1 MLLNQSESF
10 LMNENS
16 DRQSLFGNNVAAIG
30 QPLVQPP
37 VSGSDATE
45 VTFRHALA
53 TLTFESEEK
62 IDGFEQLVY
71 HGPDNA
77 RLCVQVNMFELFLM
91 RAAHEKQLYKS
102 GMNASPVDRIAA
114 ALLLSG
120 KSFRKI
126 SEAAKLG
133 VNYVSHF
140 FIKQTLPK
148 NDTLAALCKVVG
160 VDMNWVL
167 TGLPRNKRIDTL
179 LDLFSHLSFDQKR
192 EAIAKLA
199 EGEKL
204 SVEDLS
210 HVSEQTNT
218 PIEDLREWISG
229 NETTL
234 TIDHS
239 TAAFDEL
246 SRIANGRELDIELL
260 QESLEEAYELEF
272 AIAGRLGPPEKRAQL
287 VKKIYA
293 LKLSKSDRG
302 A

>member
-1 MLLNQSESF
+1 
-10 LMNENS
+10 MNENS
-16 DRQSLFGNNVAAIG
+16 DRQCLLGDNVTTIG
-30 QPLVQPP
+30 QPLIQPP
-37 VSGSDATE
+37 VSGCDATE

-53 TLTFESEEK
+53 ALTLESEED
-62 IDGFEQLVY
+62 IDGFEQLVC
-71 HGPDNA
+71 HKLDNA
-77 RLCVQVNMFELFLM
+77 RLCVHVNSYERFMM

-140 FIKQTLPK
+140 FVKQTLPK
-148 NDTLAALCKVVG
+148 NDTLAALCNVVE

-167 TGLPRNKRIDTL
+167 TGVPRNKRIDSL
-179 LDLFSHLSFDQKR
+179 LELFSHLTFDQKR

-210 HVSEQTNT
+210 QVSEQTNT
-218 PIEDLREWISG
+218 PVEDLRAWISG
-229 NETTL
+229 AENSRST
-234 TIDHS
+234 DDS

-260 QESLEEAYELEF
+260 QESLEEAYELEY

-293 LKLSKSDRG
+293 LKLSKSDRSS
-302 A
+302 